1 MATST
6 DNPTDAAAIVLPSND
21 LDASIGFFRDHLGFR
36 LDMIFPAD
44 APREAQMSGYGL
56 TLHLDTACESSP
68 ETLSIRTS
76 DPSRLAIES
85 PAVSPDG
92 LSISI
97 ESMDAGTLDV
107 PVKPGIHIQSAASP
121 KDWGVGR
128 AGMQYRDLIPD
139 RLGGAWIASHIRIP
153 DGGPV
158 PDYVHH
164 HHVRFQ
170 IIFCRRGW
178 VRVVYEDQGAPFV
191 MHEGDCVLQPPHIR
205 HRVLECSD
213 GFEVVEVGSPAEHQT
228 LVDHEM
234 TLPTKSVAPA
244 RSFSGQ
250 TFVRHQAA
258 EVAWGASEYAGLEMQ
273 QTGIGEAT
281 NGIGDVRVLR
291 PAGNAESVDLT
302 ANHTFLFRFV
312 LDGSLTLESDEGAS
326 ALEPGAAFVFPPDR
340 RHGVRSLSADC
351 RLLEVIGT

>member
-1 MATST
+1 MATIT
-6 DNPTDAAAIVLPSND
+6 DKPTDAVAIVLPSED

-56 TLHLDTACESSP
+56 NLHLDTACESSP

-76 DPSRLAIES
+76 DPSLLAIES

-92 LSISI
+92 LSILL
-97 ESMDAGTLDV
+97 EPMDAGTLDV
-107 PVKPGIHIQSAASP
+107 PVKPGTHIQSAANP

-234 TLPTKSVAPA
+234 ILPTTVAAPE

-258 EVAWGASEYAGLEMQ
+258 EVAWCASEYAGLELQ

-281 NGIGDVRVLR
+281 KGVGDVRVLR
-291 PAGNAESVDLT
+291 PAGNAASVDLT
-302 ANHTFLFRFV
+302 APHNFLFRFI
-312 LDGSLTLESDEGAS
+312 LDGSLVLESGEGARS
-326 ALEPGAAFVFPPDR
+326 LQSGAAFVFPPGH
-340 RHGVRSLSADC
+340 RHSAHGLSTDC
-351 RLLEVIGT
+351 RLLEVIGR

>member
-1 MATST
+1 MEASNESPTGAT
-6 DNPTDAAAIVLPSND
+6 AIVLASTD
-21 LDASIGFFRDHLGFR
+21 LDASIGFFRDQLGFR
-36 LDMIFPAD
+36 LDLIFPAD
-44 APREAQMSGYGL
+44 APREARMSGHGL
-56 TLHLDTACESSP
+56 TVHLDTACASSP
-68 ETLSIRTS
+68 ETLSLKTS
-76 DPSRLAIES
+76 DPALLALDS
-85 PAVSPDG
+85 PVVSPDG
-92 LSISI
+92 LSISVV
-97 ESMDAGTLDV
+97 SMTAGSTDV
-107 PVKPGIHIQSAASP
+107 PATLATHVQSAAGSGG
-121 KDWGVGR
+121 WGVGR

-191 MHEGDCVLQPPHIR
+191 MREGDCVLQPPHIR

-258 EVAWGASEYAGLEMQ
+258 EVAWRASEYAGLEMQ

-281 NGIGDVRVLR
+281 SGIGDVRVLR
-291 PAGNAESVDLT
+291 PAGNVESVDLT
-302 ANHTFLFRFV
+302 ADHTFLFRFI
-312 LDGSLTLESDEGAS
+312 LDGSLILESDEGAS
-326 ALEPGAAFVFPPDR
+326 ALESGAAFVFPPGR

-351 RLLEVIGT
+351 RLLEVVGT